1 MYSYPIDYELF
12 TQEEIV
18 SLIEFFSM
26 IEDIN
31 EKKKIDAKIVLK
43 KYKEYRLIIN
53 SMSLE
58 KQIDRDFLKVSG
70 YSIYKTINNL
80 K

>member
-1 MYSYPIDYELF
+1 MYSYPIDYEMF
-12 TQEEIV
+12 TQDEIV
-18 SLIEFFSM
+18 VLIEFFSM

-31 EKKKIDAKIVLK
+31 ESKKVEKDKVLK
-43 KYKEYRLIIN
+43 KYNQYREIIN

-58 KQIDRDFLKVSG
+58 KQIDKDFKKVSG
-70 YSIYKTINNL
+70 YSIYQTINNL